1 MEKEIKR
8 FKSHHNSTAMIG
20 KYIPPK
26 RISEEDFLKKLDE
39 KPKDVPRAIYVH
51 TPYCD
56 KICSFCNM
64 NREQLNGSLDSYA
77 EYIAQEFE
85 KYGKYRYFKD
95 KAVDVIYFG
104 GGTPSVYKPHQLEL
118 ILKSI
123 RENIILSSDYEFT
136 FETTLH
142 NLIPEKLEIM
152 EKYGVNRFS
161 IGIQSFNNEGRK
173 FYNRTY
179 DRDEVIRRIQWIKN
193 NFKGEVCV
201 DIIYNYPGQTLE
213 DVREDAR
220 TVKELDLGS
229 SSFYSLMVHDGSALS
244 QDIKENKVQLKD
256 ETAWDR
262 ELHDAFVHE
271 LTKDGDYYL
280 LELTKIA
287 KKGRDNYQ
295 YIKTRNQGG
304 DTFPI
309 GVGAGGSVDN
319 ITLFRMNKEMSGYME
334 KSPPQ
339 MRIDRIGGA
348 FQFPQ
353 ISKKIAVNFLTVEE
367 RTIFMDKVQELK
379 ERKLLSEDENN
390 YNLTEEGIFWGNNI
404 AREVVTEILDKTL
417 GKEKN

>member
-1 MEKEIKR
+1 MERYSTR
-8 FKSHHNSTAMIG
+8 FKSHHNSTALMG

-26 RISEEDFLKKLDE
+26 RISEEEFLKKLDE
-39 KPKDVPRAIYVH
+39 EPKDVPRAIYVH

-77 EYIAQEFE
+77 EYIAQEFK
-85 KYGKYRYFKD
+85 KYGSYRYFKN
-95 KAVDVIYFG
+95 KPVDVIYFG
-104 GGTPSVYKPHQLEL
+104 GGTPSVYKPHQLEI

-123 RENIILSSDYEFT
+123 KENITLSDDYEFT

-142 NLIPEKLEIM
+142 NLTPEKLEIM

-161 IGIQSFNNEGRK
+161 IGIQTFNNEGRK

-179 DRDEVIRRIQWIKN
+179 ERDEVMKRIRWIQE
-193 NFKGEVCV
+193 NFSGEVCV
-201 DIIYNYPGQTLE
+201 DIIYNYPNQTLE

-220 TVKELDLGS
+220 TVKELNLGS

-244 QDIKENKVQLKD
+244 KDIKENKIQLK
-256 ETAWDR
+256 EGTVWDR
-262 ELHDAFVHE
+262 ELHKAFIDE
-271 LTKDGDYYL
+271 LTKDGEYYL

-287 KKGRDNYQ
+287 KKGRDNYK

-319 ITLFRMNKEMSGYME
+319 ITLFRMNQEMSGYME
-334 KSPPQ
+334 KSPCQ

-348 FQFPQ
+348 FQFPH
-353 ISKKIAVNFLTVEE
+353 INKLIAHNILTVEE
-367 RTIFMDKVQELK
+367 REVFLNKIEDLKV
-379 ERKLLSEDENN
+379 RKLITEEQEYYS
-390 YNLTEEGIFWGNNI
+390 LTEEGIFWGNNI
-404 AREVVTEILDKTL
+404 AREIVIDILEKTL
-417 GKEKN
+417 TNR